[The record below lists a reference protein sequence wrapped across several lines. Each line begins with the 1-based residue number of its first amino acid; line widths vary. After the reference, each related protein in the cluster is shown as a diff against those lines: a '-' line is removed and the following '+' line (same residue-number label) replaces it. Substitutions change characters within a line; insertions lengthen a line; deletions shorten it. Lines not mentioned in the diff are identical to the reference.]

1 MLLNIPKTLTDAAE
15 DKFNTNY
22 EIDGFTFEGF
32 DSWEA
37 GDIKVYVKW
46 IGEKVAKRYDI
57 TLMENGFAV
66 QPDGTD
72 GMSVPFIFC

>member
-1 MLLNIPKTLTDAAE
+1 M
-15 DKFNTNY
+15 
-22 EIDGFTFEGF
+22 
-32 DSWEA
+32 
-37 GDIKVYVKW
+37 YVKW

-72 GMSVPFIFC
+72 VMSVPFIFC